1 MLASQSPNNAAKSL
15 DNAAKSHVY
24 SCKKKVSAPQA
35 QSILAGSSEVDPS
48 PNDKM
53 KENAEFN
60 QQIFE
65 LYFSSLNLKK

>member
-1 MLASQSPNNAAKSL
+1 MLQKVWITLQNRML
-15 DNAAKSHVY
+15 LLQ
-24 SCKKKVSAPQA
+24 KKVSAPQA